1 MSPSNYF
8 VLNKGKN
15 KITMILSLFAHCTPL
30 LSLACNTSPI
40 KDLDNMFA
48 PMLPHNSDYCVM
60 IHLGD
65 GNCSVYSYSCATS

>member
-48 PMLPHNSDYCVM
+48 LMLPHNSD
-60 IHLGD
+60 
-65 GNCSVYSYSCATS
+65 